1 MPKKTAYHHGAL
13 KSALLNEAATL
24 IRAQGTEAVTMREL
38 ATRLGV
44 SRTAAYRHF
53 ENKEA
58 LLVAVA
64 AEGFERLA
72 MALHAAGEGQTGRD
86 RVEAMGQAYVRFALA
101 NPAHYRLMYGRE
113 ALRRR
118 EIPALQAA
126 ADQAYDELVALI
138 EAEQHSGLLRAG
150 DARQLVYVAWA
161 LVHGLALLLVDGQM
175 EEPDD
180 TDALA
185 ALAIRTLLDGL
196 AA

>member
-1 MPKKTAYHHGAL
+1 MPEKTAYHHGAL
-13 KSALLNEAATL
+13 KGALLDEAAVL
-24 IRAQGTEAVTMREL
+24 IRTEGTEAVTMRAL

-72 MALHAAGEGQTGRD
+72 AALHTAGEGREGRD
-86 RVEAMGQAYVRFALA
+86 RVESMGQAYVRFALT

-113 ALRRR
+113 ALSRR
-118 EIPALQAA
+118 EIPALQAS

-138 EAEQHSGLLRAG
+138 EAEQQSGLLRAG
-150 DARQLVYVAWA
+150 DARQLAYVAWA

-175 EEPDD
+175 EQPDD
-180 TDALA
+180 MGGLA
-185 ALAIRTLLDGL
+185 ALAIRMLLDGL
-196 AA
+196 TL